1 MRDMS
6 TPAQLDALEN
16 RDLDVGFV
24 RLPVSRP
31 DLAASPVLRD
41 RLVIALGPFT
51 RGNPRGGLNALAREP
66 FIVVSRAGL
75 RPRQCYASAFSWR
88 RGRDAGVNRGAR
100 ARREAL
106 VREKILADWGS
117 WVNFVHHRGFDQI
130 HRADSHQ
137 PAATTPYRS
146 HLPALTGRHGRPRGW
161 PGSTKPYRVSPGP
174 QTRRRGGARLS
185 ITGSRLGSHSV
196 WTPIRPAPTM
206 TGSRRAARNWSRVTS
221 RSPGSGRLQG
231 MTGKQPFE
239 AFVSA
244 HGGAGLRPLRA
255 FLRDATVW
263 KGEPR

>member
-1 MRDMS
+1 M
-6 TPAQLDALEN
+6 EH
-16 RDLDVGFV
+16 
-24 RLPVSRP
+24 
-31 DLAASPVLRD
+31 
-41 RLVIALGPFT
+41 
-51 RGNPRGGLNALAREP
+51 
-66 FIVVSRAGL
+66 RAG
-75 RPRQCYASAFSWR
+75 Y
-88 RGRDAGVNRGAR
+88 
-100 ARREAL
+100 
-106 VREKILADWGS
+106 
-117 WVNFVHHRGFDQI
+117 RGFDQI

-174 QTRRRGGARLS
+174 PTRRRGGARLR

-231 MTGKQPFE
+231 MTGKQLFE

-244 HGGAGLRPLRA
+244 HGGAGLRPPLRRSRGTRQYGKESPVNTDDVSRDLARA
-255 FLRDATVW
+255 FPEAPGDLSRLHDRLAAVSQRDGILDVAYRILDSPVGSLLLAGTEQGLVRVAYAREDHDAVLQALAD
-263 KGEPR
+263 KVSPRILHAPARLGPAARELEEYFAGRRRAFDLPL